1 MMGNWLVKMTVAKY
15 ISLSKMLCPVQID
28 RFNTQLVSNQLIHFK
43 STQTKPRL
51 VQNRYN
57 NKINRISLKSYFLR
71 TFSKMLMHKIPLVQ
85 HCWAWQNDLP
95 GRRSINLNPHW
106 QVYQQ
111 SRSPTIY
118 KKPVPDKT
126 TIKHRKKKLK
136 IQNTENIHW
145 QVYQQSRSPTIYKNL
160 SQIVQQEKNYKVQTI

>member
-1 MMGNWLVKMTVAKY
+1 MQWKGNWLVNMTVAKY
-15 ISLSKMLCPVQID
+15 ISIIKMLCPVQID

-85 HCWAWQNDLP
+85 HCSAWQNDLP
-95 GRRSINLNPHW
+95 GRRSSNLNPHW

-111 SRSPTIY
+111 SRLPTIY
-118 KKPVPDKT
+118 
-126 TIKHRKKKLK
+126 IKLWKEVQKQISTNYSKQSIK
-136 IQNTENIHW
+136 ILHNNI
-145 QVYQQSRSPTIYKNL
+145 
-160 SQIVQQEKNYKVQTI
+160 

>member
-1 MMGNWLVKMTVAKY
+1 MGNWLVNMTVAKY
-15 ISLSKMLCPVQID
+15 ISIIKMLCPVQID

-85 HCWAWQNDLP
+85 HC
-95 GRRSINLNPHW
+95 
-106 QVYQQ
+106 
-111 SRSPTIY
+111 
-118 KKPVPDKT
+118 
-126 TIKHRKKKLK
+126 
-136 IQNTENIHW
+136 
-145 QVYQQSRSPTIYKNL
+145 
-160 SQIVQQEKNYKVQTI
+160 